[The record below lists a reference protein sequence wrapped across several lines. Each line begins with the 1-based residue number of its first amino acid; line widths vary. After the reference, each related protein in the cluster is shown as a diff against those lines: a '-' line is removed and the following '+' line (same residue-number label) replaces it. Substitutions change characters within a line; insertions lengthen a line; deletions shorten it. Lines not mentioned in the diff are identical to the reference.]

1 MTSNLLAPIGVF
13 WDIEN
18 CNVPR
23 WKSALT
29 IVKCIREKFFVGRRE
44 VEFLCVCDTTKE
56 NKQVI
61 QDLNAAQVDV
71 VHINATSK
79 NAADDKLRQS
89 LRRFTDKYPPPAVVL
104 LISSD
109 VNFASDLSDMRHRK
123 GYHVILI
130 HTKHVH
136 EALKLCANEH
146 FLYEDLVQDLPHR
159 EPDQSEEGQ
168 KELVVVGFP
177 TNQPSKM
184 VENCLKRLSTNC
196 GGRVISV
203 TASYALLRFPSHNDA
218 VRAKKR
224 MTGEQVFSSTI
235 QVDFAVA
242 PTDIPTAQGTIS
254 LPDKKDS
261 SPDPK
266 PKRRRY
272 RRSKSREQPKL
283 SPLCHKDQSKRKENT
298 PNGQKLSPK
307 KTNKAVKMTTESP
320 SQVSRTTVSQGDTPV
335 KDDGQS
341 DIKTVV
347 DKFSKD
353 NKSSRQVLLLQQ
365 QLYQEGQETPPQ
377 ARPQSQPTPDN
388 KHSPDTSGF
397 KKGQGHYSMFGQS
410 HDDQLYQQG
419 SSYGYYSHNTWG
431 QNHYQSYS
439 GYYGNNSGY
448 YCNST
453 GYHGNNNTHN
463 NNMDS
468 QSFYGYNNNSFE
480 KEGGFHPS
488 NPDLNRSF
496 CSSDLVRRPR
506 YNSTNNTYR
515 QHTYN
520 PHKGLDYGP
529 SPPTPYFNQRQSP
542 YNNYAQ
548 DRQSPSYHSLD
559 RQSPYQNTS
568 YKATCHLLDRAS
580 PYMTAFQPI
589 RSDSPST
596 TASSPCEQDSLDWD
610 SLVGPVELLIS
621 NLDYNISAKEWRKIL
636 FTTFHPHVRVL
647 NVHVKAQPDNTSI
660 GMVKVPSKEEARFAI
675 SQFHRKKI
683 GYKRIHVTLKNDEG
697 QHPANTTRAEAVTL
711 LLEAKDNTLPL
722 FKFIELFD
730 KRYHRSISV
739 SELYKMRDVIDIREQ
754 GGAGRMVYLASR
766 PQQTTPNTE
775 IADGEVQEILEQ
787 PVCTIHCPEGS
798 TMYAEAINS
807 CMLPYVKMSIKMLG
821 PQVHSLLQTHDGH
834 MPLMSFPMCYIA
846 EFSSLPIS
854 LQSQGGVPLE
864 HLISCVPGIQ
874 IQVSASGVKKV
885 QWAENQTSNATD
897 VARPVVSPL
906 LNQQLNQICRE
917 MTDLLK
923 QSPQCR
929 MPMSKFIPSY
939 HHFFGRQCR
948 VADYGYSRLK
958 DLFEAIPHI
967 VQVLGTGDRKLLTL
981 SHRAQG
987 RRFTA
992 DLTKLLKV
1000 QPGKRIGI
1008 KALPEAWAKFYN
1020 KVWDITEYGMSQLD
1034 DLLTEV
1040 PPTTA
1045 VVIAEGG
1052 ENVIVIPRKDQ
1063 SVEEVER
1070 TRQFSLEVVDLLRHN
1085 PQCRMP
1091 FNKFIPAYHHH
1102 FGRQCRV
1109 SDYGFSKLMDLFEA
1123 IPHVVEM
1130 EEDSEERMI
1139 HLTEPELRKILAE
1152 QVVSLLKYQK
1162 SECLPLH
1169 HLMSTFTC
1177 HYGFNIPL
1185 YDFNVETEEDL
1196 MKKLRHVVKVEMVNR
1211 CKYVML
1217 VSKTEM
1223 PRLAHHILQLMMDQS
1238 GGSLPLVELA
1248 SRYKSQY
1255 GHDCD
1260 IKQIKEELLDYVQVI
1275 GDDES
1280 AVISLTPLQAF
1291 ARDVRLLLHE
1301 QGRLYLTQFERVY
1314 KERFGVE
1321 LKPALFGYPTTLA
1334 LLQTIPY
1341 IANIRGKGPRKY
1353 CTLSPEFKAGL
1364 PAYKDQEEM
1373 RDYVHRPASDT
1384 QSSDSGVT
1392 DNNPEDDELCVES
1405 AARKSQKVDLM
1416 SSHQSV
1422 EQSMPTRSLDLLSA
1436 PVPSAIPSPDLNPEE
1451 QQIPNLMTFDITCA
1465 DIQERIWTLT
1475 DNEKRGQKTPLCR
1488 TPTSELLNFAAQ
1500 CLISRPPPPASGGS
1514 TPSLDRATTPQ
1525 LLRKGE
1531 QSQAEVT
1538 KGEVVDD
1545 QGWWKASDSQLT
1557 EMMQVF
1563 SRKEAPTRQEVDG
1576 AGPVRGREPREVCTT
1591 DTMLVQSGASAST
1604 TSSEKLENSSSQKD
1618 NAASFRQ
1625 SQDIPSAGRVQT
1637 SDSQIDLKPASSPDT
1652 HIPVSTTKLPSQVSP
1667 TKVSTGQVSSALTST
1682 DQVFSTK
1689 VSTGQVSTIEVL
1701 TGQMSTSLAFTENQ
1715 SSMTCSPGKQVQ
1727 TSAPVTMATSPVV
1740 GNKKA
1745 KKTETT
1751 YNKKSK
1757 DTVLKHKIVLPK
1769 CLPKEKTIKSLTDTA
1784 CYDSI
1789 FRQEPPL
1796 DTSSVKSDT
1805 STLSDVSQGS
1815 PRKSPR
1821 KQRIAARFDNPMEPV
1836 SPP

>member
-1 MTSNLLAPIGVF
+1 MTDNFLVPIGVF

-23 WKSALT
+23 WKSALP
-29 IVKCIREKFFVGRRE
+29 IVKCIREKFFIGRRE

-56 NKQVI
+56 NRQVI
-61 QDLNAAQVDV
+61 QDLTAAQVDV

-89 LRRFTDKYPPPAVVL
+89 LRRFTDKQPPPAVVL

-109 VNFASDLSDMRHRK
+109 INFAPDLSDLRHRK
-123 GYHVILI
+123 GYHVILV

-146 FLYEDLVQDLPHR
+146 FLYEDLIQDLPHR
-159 EPDQSEEGQ
+159 EPDLSEEGQ

-184 VENCLKRLSTNC
+184 VESCLKKLSTNC

-224 MTGEQVFSSTI
+224 MTGEQVFSNTI

-242 PTDIPTAQGTIS
+242 VTDIPSAQGNCS

-266 PKRRRY
+266 PKRRRF

-283 SPLCHKDQSKRKENT
+283 LPICPQDQSKKKEKSPET
-298 PNGQKLSPK
+298 QQLSSEKKKDKSHKSQLLSPNK
-307 KTNKAVKMTTESP
+307 KTKAIKMATQSP
-320 SQVSRTTVSQGDTPV
+320 GQPGISTGSQGDV
-335 KDDGQS
+335 QLKDESQS

-365 QLYQEGQETPPQ
+365 QLYQEEQEAPPQ
-377 ARPQSQPTPDN
+377 AYQQSRPQSQPTPEN
-388 KHSPDTSGF
+388 RHTPINSGF

-410 HDDQLYQQG
+410 YDDQLYQQG
-419 SSYGYYSHNTWG
+419 SYGYYSHNTWG
-431 QNHYQSYS
+431 PNHYQSYS
-439 GYYGNNSGY
+439 GYYGNNTGY
-448 YCNST
+448 YGNSV
-453 GYHGNNNTHN
+453 GYQYNNYLHNT
-463 NNMDS
+463 NMDP
-468 QSFYGYNNNSFE
+468 QSSYGYNNNLLE
-480 KEGGFHPS
+480 NDGGYQPN

-506 YNSTNNTYR
+506 FYSPDITGYRQNYNSHR
-515 QHTYN
+515 S
-520 PHKGLDYGP
+520 LDYAP
-529 SPPTPYFNQRQSP
+529 SSPTPYSNQRS
-542 YNNYAQ
+542 YNNYTA
-548 DRQSPSYHSLD
+548 DRQSPNYHTLD
-559 RQSPYQNTS
+559 RHSPYQNTS
-568 YKATCHLLDRAS
+568 YKSANHLVDRTS
-580 PYMTAFQPI
+580 PYMNAFQPI

-596 TASSPCEQDSLDWD
+596 AGSSPCDQDSPDWD
-610 SLVGPVELLIS
+610 SVVGPVELLIS

-697 QHPANTTRAEAVTL
+697 QHPANTTRAEAVAL

-754 GGAGRMVYLASR
+754 GGAGRMVYLASH
-766 PQQTTPNTE
+766 PQQDTPTTE

-885 QWAENQTSNATD
+885 QWAENQTSNSSDA
-897 VARPVVSPL
+897 VRPLASPL

-992 DLTKLLKV
+992 DLTKLLKI
-1000 QPGKRIGI
+1000 QPGKRLSV
-1008 KALPEAWAKFYN
+1008 KSLPDAWTKFYN
-1020 KVWDITEYGMSQLD
+1020 KVWDITEYGMSHLD

-1040 PPTTA
+1040 PPTTV

-1063 SVEEVER
+1063 TAEEVER

-1130 EEDSEERMI
+1130 EEDGEERMI

-1152 QVVSLLKYQK
+1152 QVVTLLRYQK
-1162 SECLPLH
+1162 SQCLPLH

-1185 YDFNVETEEDL
+1185 YDFNVESEEEL

-1217 VSKTEM
+1217 VNKTEM

-1248 SRYKSQY
+1248 SRYKSQH
-1255 GHDCD
+1255 GQDCD
-1260 IKQIKEELLDYVQVI
+1260 IKQIKEELLDYVQVT

-1280 AVISLTPLQAF
+1280 AVISLTPVQAF

-1353 CTLSPEFKAGL
+1353 CTLSSEFKAGL
-1364 PAYKDQEEM
+1364 PAYKEQEGIRE
-1373 RDYVHRPASDT
+1373 YVHRSTSDT

-1392 DNNPEDDELCVES
+1392 DNNPEDDEPCVES
-1405 AARKSQKVDLM
+1405 DARQSQTENLM
-1416 SSHQSV
+1416 PSHESV
-1422 EQSMPTRSLDLLSA
+1422 ERPISTKPFDLLSA

-1451 QQIPNLMTFDITCA
+1451 QVPNLMTFETLSTDM
-1465 DIQERIWTLT
+1465 QERIWTLT
-1475 DNEKRGQKTPLCR
+1475 EHEKRGQKTPLCR

-1514 TPSLDRATTPQ
+1514 TPSLDRSATPQ
-1525 LLRKGE
+1525 LLRAEG
-1531 QSQAEVT
+1531 QADVT
-1538 KGEVVDD
+1538 KGELADD
-1545 QGWWKASDSQLT
+1545 QSWWKASDSQLT

-1563 SRKEAPTRQEVDG
+1563 SRQETQTRQEVDG
-1576 AGPVRGREPREVCTT
+1576 AGPVRGLEPGEVCSTET
-1591 DTMLVQSGASAST
+1591 ISIQSEA
-1604 TSSEKLENSSSQKD
+1604 SSSATGKVGISSPQEDTATSKL
-1618 NAASFRQ
+1618 N
-1625 SQDIPSAGRVQT
+1625 QDISSTSKVQT
-1637 SDSQIDLKPASSPDT
+1637 SGREDFSQIDMKSESCPNALN
-1652 HIPVSTTKLPSQVSP
+1652 PVSVAESATQMSTTPAV
-1667 TKVSTGQVSSALTST
+1667 T
-1682 DQVFSTK
+1682 DQVSTASESSGDLPAVTDSPNNPVL
-1689 VSTGQVSTIEVL
+1689 VSVTLATNETDRNTEIE
-1701 TGQMSTSLAFTENQ
+1701 TSE
-1715 SSMTCSPGKQVQ
+1715 
-1727 TSAPVTMATSPVV
+1727 
-1740 GNKKA
+1740 NKK
-1745 KKTETT
+1745 
-1751 YNKKSK
+1751 NK
-1757 DTVLKHKIVLPK
+1757 DTIIKHKIVLPK
-1769 CLPKEKTIKSLTDTA
+1769 CPPKEKTIKSLTDTTS
-1784 CYDSI
+1784 YNTI
-1789 FRQEPPL
+1789 FRQEAPL

-1821 KQRIAARFDNPMEPV
+1821 KQRIAARFDNPMEHS

>member
-1 MTSNLLAPIGVF
+1 MTDNLLIPIGVF

-23 WKSALT
+23 WKSAIS
-29 IVKCIREKFFVGRRE
+29 IVRCIRERFFIGRRE

-89 LRRFTDKYPPPAVVL
+89 LRRFTDKHPPPADVV

-109 VNFASDLSDMRHRK
+109 INFASDLSDMRHRK

-130 HTKHVH
+130 HMKHVH

-146 FLYEDLVQDLPHR
+146 ILYEELVQDLPQR
-159 EPDQSEEGQ
+159 EPDLSEEGQ

-177 TNQPSKM
+177 TDQPSRM
-184 VENCLKRLSTNC
+184 VESCLKKMSTNC

-203 TASYALLRFPSHNDA
+203 TASYALLRFPSHSDA

-224 MTGEQVFSSTI
+224 MTGEQVFSNTI
-235 QVDFAVA
+235 QADFAVA
-242 PTDIPTAQGTIS
+242 PTDTTQGT
-254 LPDKKDS
+254 S
-261 SPDPK
+261 SPIADPDPK
-266 PKRRRY
+266 PKRRRF

-283 SPLCHKDQSKRKENT
+283 SPFCPKE
-298 PNGQKLSPK
+298 QLKKKEKSPK
-307 KTNKAVKMTTESP
+307 SQQSTPEKKVKAIEMATQCPGQPCPESQRDVP
-320 SQVSRTTVSQGDTPV
+320 AGKEESQA
-335 KDDGQS
+335 

-365 QLYQEGQETPPQ
+365 QLYQEEQEAPPQ
-377 ARPQSQPTPDN
+377 AQPLSRPQSQPTPENRHTPDN
-388 KHSPDTSGF
+388 SGF
-397 KKGQGHYSMFGQS
+397 KKSQGHYSMFGQS
-410 HDDQLYQQG
+410 YDDQLYQQG
-419 SSYGYYSHNTWG
+419 YGYYSHNTWG
-431 QNHYQSYS
+431 QNHYQTYS
-439 GYYGNNSGY
+439 SYYGNNYG
-448 YCNST
+448 NT
-453 GYHGNNNTHN
+453 VGYHGNNYQPNTC
-463 NNMDS
+463 MDS
-468 QSFYGYNNNSFE
+468 QLYYGYSNNSFE
-480 KEGGFHPS
+480 KDGGFRPA

-496 CSSDLVRRPR
+496 CSSDLARRTRFYPP
-506 YNSTNNTYR
+506 NNTGYR
-515 QHTYN
+515 QHNYN
-520 PHKGLDYGP
+520 SHKALDYLP
-529 SPPTPYFNQRQSP
+529 SSPTQHSIQRHSP
-542 YNNYAQ
+542 YNSHAP
-548 DRQSPSYHSLD
+548 DRQSPNYHMLD
-559 RQSPYQNTS
+559 RPYQNT
-568 YKATCHLLDRAS
+568 YKSTSHLAERSS
-580 PYMTAFQPI
+580 PYANAFQPI

-596 TASSPCEQDSLDWD
+596 TGSSPCEQDTPDWD
-610 SLVGPVELLIS
+610 SVVGPVELLIS

-697 QHPANTTRAEAVTL
+697 LHPANTTRAEAVTL

-766 PQQTTPNTE
+766 PQQDTPTSE

-885 QWAENQTSNATD
+885 QWAENQTSMSVDAG
-897 VARPVVSPL
+897 RPLASPL

-1000 QPGKRIGI
+1000 QPGKRVGV
-1008 KALPEAWAKFYN
+1008 KALSDAWAKFYN
-1020 KVWDITEYGMSQLD
+1020 KAWDITEYGMSHLD

-1045 VVIAEGG
+1045 LVMSEGG

-1063 SVEEVER
+1063 SAEEVER

-1130 EEDSEERMI
+1130 EEDGEERLI

-1152 QVVSLLKYQK
+1152 QIVSLLKYQK
-1162 SECLPLH
+1162 SQCLPLH

-1185 YDFNVETEEDL
+1185 YDFNVESEEDL

-1217 VSKTEM
+1217 VNKTEM

-1260 IKQIKEELLDYVQVI
+1260 VKQIKEELLDYVQVI

-1301 QGRLYLTQFERVY
+1301 QGRLYLTQFERMY

-1353 CTLSPEFKAGL
+1353 CTLSSEFKAGL
-1364 PAYKDQEEM
+1364 PAYKDQEGM
-1373 RDYVHRPASDT
+1373 RDYVHRSASDT

-1405 AARKSQKVDLM
+1405 ETRKSQRENLL
-1416 SSHQSV
+1416 SGHQD
-1422 EQSMPTRSLDLLSA
+1422 QSMPARSFDLLSA

-1451 QQIPNLMTFDITCA
+1451 QVPNLMTFDSIST
-1465 DIQERIWTLT
+1465 DMQEKIWTLT
-1475 DNEKRGQKTPLCR
+1475 ENEKRGQKTPLCR

-1500 CLISRPPPPASGGS
+1500 CLISRPPPPASRGS
-1514 TPSLDRATTPQ
+1514 TPHLDRAATPHILKVGGQ
-1525 LLRKGE
+1525 G
-1531 QSQAEVT
+1531 QTEVN
-1538 KGEVVDD
+1538 KVEIADE
-1545 QGWWKASDSQLT
+1545 QGWWKASDSQLI
-1557 EMMQVF
+1557 EMMEVF
-1563 SRKEAPTRQEVDG
+1563 SRQESQTRQEVDG
-1576 AGPVRGREPREVCTT
+1576 AGPVRGREYREVCTSNIT
-1591 DTMLVQSGASAST
+1591 VDQTKVP
-1604 TSSEKLENSSSQKD
+1604 TSSE
-1618 NAASFRQ
+1618 
-1625 SQDIPSAGRVQT
+1625 I
-1637 SDSQIDLKPASSPDT
+1637 LKVSSPA
-1652 HIPVSTTKLPSQVSP
+1652 VSSP
-1667 TKVSTGQVSSALTST
+1667 GQVQSSGSQTCQT
-1682 DQVFSTK
+1682 DVKTVSSLNTLNLVSATESFNQ
-1689 VSTGQVSTIEVL
+1689 VSTGQVSTTQVFTTQIPITQVS
-1701 TGQMSTSLAFTENQ
+1701 TGQLSTTEVNT
-1715 SSMTCSPGKQVQ
+1715 SVKSEENLPVLTCSPGKQVLPVLTCSPGKQ
-1727 TSAPVTMATSPVV
+1727 VLPVLTCSPGKQVLALVPVTVLKKSTD
-1740 GNKKA
+1740 NKKEVE
-1745 KKTETT
+1745 KSETKENSNT
-1751 YNKKSK
+1751 M
-1757 DTVLKHKIVLPK
+1757 DTVVKHKIVLPK
-1769 CLPKEKTIKSLTDTA
+1769 CLPKEKTIKSLTDTT
-1784 CYDSI
+1784 CYDNI

-1805 STLSDVSQGS
+1805 STLSDISQGS

-1821 KQRIAARFDNPMEPV
+1821 KQRIAARFDNPMEV
-1836 SPP
+1836 SSPPYV

>member
-1 MTSNLLAPIGVF
+1 MMMAENILIPIGVF

-23 WKSALT
+23 WKSAIS
-29 IVKCIREKFFVGRRE
+29 IVKCIREKFFTGRRE

-56 NKQVI
+56 SKQVI

-89 LRRFTDKYPPPAVVL
+89 LRRFTDKHLPPAEVV

-109 VNFASDLSDMRHRK
+109 INFASDLSDMRHRK

-130 HTKHVH
+130 HNKQVH

-159 EPDQSEEGQ
+159 EPDLSDEGQ
-168 KELVVVGFP
+168 KEIVVTGFP
-177 TNQPSKM
+177 TDQPAKM
-184 VENCLKRLSTNC
+184 VESCLKKLSTNC

-203 TASYALLRFPSHNDA
+203 SASYALLRFPSHSDA

-224 MTGEQVFSSTI
+224 MTGEQVFSNII
-235 QVDFAVA
+235 QADFALA
-242 PTDIPTAQGTIS
+242 STETTQGTSSPTADQ
-254 LPDKKDS
+254 KES
-261 SPDPK
+261 SPDLK

-272 RRSKSREQPKL
+272 RRSKSREQPKVL
-283 SPLCHKDQSKRKENT
+283 PLCSKEQEKTTKKDKTSKSQQSPL
-298 PNGQKLSPK
+298 K
-307 KTNKAVKMTTESP
+307 KTKAIKMASQPP
-320 SQVSRTTVSQGDTPV
+320 SGQQNPGPQGDVNGKEDNQT
-335 KDDGQS
+335 

-365 QLYQEGQETPPQ
+365 QLYQEEQEAPPQ
-377 ARPQSQPTPDN
+377 SRPPSRPQSQPTPENRHTPDN
-388 KHSPDTSGF
+388 SGF
-397 KKGQGHYSMFGQS
+397 KKGQGHYSMFGQTY
-410 HDDQLYQQG
+410 DDQLYQQG

-431 QNHYQSYS
+431 QNRYQTYS
-439 GYYGNNSGY
+439 NYYGNNPGYYGNN
-448 YCNST
+448 N
-453 GYHGNNNTHN
+453 GYHGNNYQQHN

-468 QSFYGYNNNSFE
+468 HSNYYNYGNNSFE
-480 KEGGFHPS
+480 KDGGYRPS

-496 CSSDLVRRPR
+496 CSSELTRRNKYYPP
-506 YNSTNNTYR
+506 NNTGYR
-515 QHTYN
+515 QHNYN
-520 PHKGLDYGP
+520 SHKALDYAP
-529 SPPTPYFNQRQSP
+529 SSSPTQYSNQRQSP
-542 YNNYAQ
+542 YNGRGIDRSSPNYHMMDQ
-548 DRQSPSYHSLD
+548 
-559 RQSPYQNTS
+559 PYQNP
-568 YKATCHLLDRAS
+568 YKSTNHLSDRHS
-580 PYMTAFQPI
+580 PYMNAFQPI

-596 TASSPCEQDSLDWD
+596 TGSSPCEQDMPDWD
-610 SLVGPVELLIS
+610 SVVGPVELLIS

-697 QHPANTTRAEAVTL
+697 QHPANTTRSEAVTL

-754 GGAGRMVYLASR
+754 GGSGRMVYLASR
-766 PQQTTPNTE
+766 PQQDTPTTE

-885 QWAENQTSNATD
+885 QWAENQTSMSAD
-897 VARPVVSPL
+897 AGRPLASPL

-929 MPMSKFIPSY
+929 MPLSKFIPSY

-967 VQVLGTGDRKLLTL
+967 VQ
-981 SHRAQG
+981 
-987 RRFTA
+987 
-992 DLTKLLKV
+992 
-1000 QPGKRIGI
+1000 
-1008 KALPEAWAKFYN
+1008 
-1020 KVWDITEYGMSQLD
+1020 D

-1045 VVIAEGG
+1045 MVMAEGG

-1063 SVEEVER
+1063 SAEEVER

-1109 SDYGFSKLMDLFEA
+1109 SDYGFTKLMDLFEA

-1130 EEDSEERMI
+1130 EEDGEERMI

-1152 QVVSLLKYQK
+1152 QMVGLLKYQK
-1162 SECLPLH
+1162 SQCLPLH

-1185 YDFNVETEEDL
+1185 YDFNVDSEEDL

-1238 GGSLPLVELA
+1238 GGSLPLVELV
-1248 SRYKSQY
+1248 SRYKSHY

-1301 QGRLYLTQFERVY
+1301 QGRLYLTHFERMY

-1321 LKPALFGYPTTLA
+1321 LKPALFGYPTTIA

-1341 IANIRGKGPRKY
+1341 IANIRGKGSRKY
-1353 CTLSPEFKAGL
+1353 CCLSSEFKAGL
-1364 PAYKDQEEM
+1364 PAYKDQDGLRE
-1373 RDYVHRPASDT
+1373 YLHRSASDT

-1392 DNNPEDDELCVES
+1392 DNNPEDDEIVVES
-1405 AARKSQKVDLM
+1405 EVRKSQADIVL
-1416 SSHQSV
+1416 SSQQDQPIPSRSV
-1422 EQSMPTRSLDLLSA
+1422 DLLSA

-1451 QQIPNLMTFDITCA
+1451 QVPNLMTFDTIPI
-1465 DIQERIWTLT
+1465 DMQEKIWTLT
-1475 DNEKRGQKTPLCR
+1475 ENEKRGQKTPLCR

-1500 CLISRPPPPASGGS
+1500 CLISRPPPPASRGS
-1514 TPSLDRATTPQ
+1514 TPNPDRAPTPQ
-1525 LLRKGE
+1525 LLKVGGQGQTEVNKGE
-1531 QSQAEVT
+1531 GA
-1538 KGEVVDD
+1538 DD
-1545 QGWWKASDSQLT
+1545 HGWWKASDSQLI
-1557 EMMQVF
+1557 EMMEVF
-1563 SRKEAPTRQEVDG
+1563 SKQEVQARQEVDG
-1576 AGPVRGREPREVCTT
+1576 AGPIRGRDPAGEVGIIKTT
-1591 DTMLVQSGASAST
+1591 VAKTM
-1604 TSSEKLENSSSQKD
+1604 
-1618 NAASFRQ
+1618 
-1625 SQDIPSAGRVQT
+1625 
-1637 SDSQIDLKPASSPDT
+1637 
-1652 HIPVSTTKLPSQVSP
+1652 
-1667 TKVSTGQVSSALTST
+1667 ALTST
-1682 DQVFSTK
+1682 SQRASSSQNVPAISVPSLLQSTSSEVCQVEVKSVSSPNTPSVMALPQSITSIST
-1689 VSTGQVSTIEVL
+1689 V
-1701 TGQMSTSLAFTENQ
+1701 QMSTTTDMLTAQIS
-1715 SSMTCSPGKQVQ
+1715 
-1727 TSAPVTMATSPVV
+1727 TSPKVTTADQESTVQMSTGPVV
-1740 GNKKA
+1740 SSSHDMPTIQVTATVVSEGSPPAATFSLCDQAITSVTASPKLSDSA
-1745 KKTETT
+1745 KEVRKSDTIEIRKT
-1751 YNKKSK
+1751 K
-1757 DTVLKHKIVLPK
+1757 DLVVKHKIVLPK
-1769 CLPKEKTIKSLTDTA
+1769 CPPKEKSIKSLTDST
-1784 CYDSI
+1784 CYDSM

-1821 KQRIAARFDNPMEPV
+1821 KQRIAARFDNPMELS
-1836 SPP
+1836 SPPYV